1 MSIRRMERTI
11 PESYIKDRKQ
21 TIQECRT
28 VVRELA
34 EWQTVVNECIELAEW
49 HPNPMNE
56 LVEAVESL
64 RGACCSFLTKV
75 GRNKE

>member
-49 HPNPMNE
+49 H
-56 LVEAVESL
+56 
-64 RGACCSFLTKV
+64 RT
-75 GRNKE
+75 R